1 MIVSQI
7 DRISGFI
14 TQLLAQARRSEP
26 HLRVVHL
33 HDIVRRV
40 WEAVSDRDAAAN
52 VEVVLEL
59 AEGCRRSWVTRNNC
73 NRSSSI

>member
-40 WEAVSDRDAAAN
+40 WEAVSDRGAAAN
-52 VEVVLEL
+52 VEVEARTVRG
-59 AEGCRRSWVTRNNC
+59 AAAGHG
-73 NRSSSI
+73 